1 MPDKDTENQSGEA
14 QFTPEMNPPD
24 RDLPAPEGEVVS
36 QGGFFRRFLDTPND
50 NIAKTVTVALGLCL
64 VASMVV
70 SAAAVSL
77 RPLQEQNAALDK
89 QINIVQVAG
98 VYEEGMDVAQ
108 AFEAFEPHVLELA
121 TGDFVDGEDIEG
133 TVLDPMT
140 FDDRAAADDLTL
152 SAPLDDDPA
161 GIGRQADYVTV
172 YLLRNDDGSLDKVI
186 LPVYG
191 YGLWST
197 LYGFM
202 AIEADGNTI
211 FGLQFYEHAETPG
224 LGAEVDNPRWKALWS
239 GKKLRTDEGEGELA
253 ITVAK
258 APPPQGREYFVDALS
273 GATLTSR
280 GVDNLVR
287 FWMSE
292 RGFEPFL
299 ERVKAGEI

>member
-1 MPDKDTENQSGEA
+1 MPDKDNQNPSDEA

-24 RDLPAPEGEVVS
+24 RDIPAPEGEVVARK
-36 QGGFFRRFLDTPND
+36 GPLRRFLDAPAD
-50 NIAKTVTVALGLCL
+50 NTVKTVVVALGLCL

-70 SAAAVSL
+70 SSAAVSL
-77 RPLQEQNAALDK
+77 RPLQERNAALDK
-89 QINIVQVAG
+89 QVNILQVAG
-98 VYEEGMDVAQ
+98 VYEDGIDVAE
-108 AFEAFEPHVLELA
+108 AFDAFEPHVLELA
-121 TGDFVDGEDIEG
+121 SGEFTDQFEA
-133 TVLDPMT
+133 DS

-152 SAPLDDDPA
+152 SAPLEDDPA
-161 GIGRQADYVTV
+161 SIGRQANYVTV
-172 YLLRNDDGSLDKVI
+172 YLLRNEDGTLDKVI

-202 AIEADGNTI
+202 AIEEDGNTI
-211 FGLQFYEHAETPG
+211 YGLQFYEHAETPG
-224 LGAEVDNPRWKALWS
+224 LGAEVDNPRWKALWRD
-239 GKKLRTDEGEGELA
+239 KKLRTDDGEGELA

-258 APPPQGREYFVDALS
+258 TPPAAGRDYYVDALS

-299 ERVKAGEI
+299 ERVRAGEI